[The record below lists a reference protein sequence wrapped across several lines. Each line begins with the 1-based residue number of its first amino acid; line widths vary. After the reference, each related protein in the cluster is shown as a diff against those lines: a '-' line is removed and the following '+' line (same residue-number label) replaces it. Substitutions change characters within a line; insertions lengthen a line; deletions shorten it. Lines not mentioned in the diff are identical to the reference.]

1 MSGSFERKK
10 GNQLLLKIVIG
21 LFSLFCLLPLWVV
34 ALGSIT
40 REDIIVRE
48 GYKLFTT
55 HLSLDAYKL
64 LFTGERVY
72 RSFSISVIVTLAGTA
87 LSLAATSMLAY
98 SLSNK
103 GLKYRNQL
111 SFIVFFTMLFS
122 GGIVPWYIL
131 ITQYL
136 KMGNSLLALFI
147 PYLVN
152 PWYMFM
158 MRNFFSA
165 VPESIMESA
174 KIDGANDIFILARI
188 VLPLSLPALATIGL
202 FYTLQYWNDWWLALM
217 FIEDG
222 KKYPM
227 QMLLRALVSN
237 LMAAAGSLN
246 SRISVR
252 LPSYGVRMATTI
264 VTIGPIVF
272 VYPAVQKYFIKGLTV
287 GAIKG

>member
-1 MSGSFERKK
+1 MSDSFERKK

>member
-1 MSGSFERKK
+1 M
-10 GNQLLLKIVIG
+10 
-21 LFSLFCLLPLWVV
+21 
-34 ALGSIT
+34 
-40 REDIIVRE
+40 RE
-48 GYKLFTT
+48 GYKLFTV
-55 HLSLDAYKL
+55 HISFDAYKL

-72 RSFSISVIVTLAGTA
+72 RNFFISVIVTLAGTT

-103 GLKYRNQL
+103 ALKYRNHL
-111 SFIVFFTMLFS
+111 SFMVFFTMFFS
-122 GGIVPWYIL
+122 GGVVPWYIL
-131 ITQYL
+131 VTQYL

-202 FYTLQYWNDWWLALM
+202 FYTLQ
-217 FIEDG
+217 
-222 KKYPM
+222 
-227 QMLLRALVSN
+227 
-237 LMAAAGSLN
+237 
-246 SRISVR
+246 
-252 LPSYGVRMATTI
+252 
-264 VTIGPIVF
+264 
-272 VYPAVQKYFIKGLTV
+272 
-287 GAIKG
+287 

>member
-1 MSGSFERKK
+1 MSGSFDRKK

-21 LFSLFCLLPLWVV
+21 LISLFCLLPLWVV

-48 GYKLFTT
+48 GYKLFTV
-55 HLSLDAYKL
+55 HISFDAFKL

-72 RSFSISVIVTLAGTA
+72 RSFLISVIVTLAGTL
-87 LSLAATSMLAY
+87 LSLMVTAMLAY
-98 SLSNK
+98 SLSGK
-103 GLKYRNQL
+103 ALKYRNHI
-111 SFIVFFTMLFS
+111 SFMVFFTMLFS

-131 ITQYL
+131 VTQYL
-136 KMGNSLLALFI
+136 KMGNSVLAMII

-152 PWYMFM
+152 PWFMFM

-165 VPESIMESA
+165 VPVSIMESS
-174 KIDGANDIFILARI
+174 KIDGANDIYILARI

-222 KKYPM
+222 RLYPL

-237 LMAAAGSLN
+237 LTAAANSLN
-246 SRISVR
+246 SKISVR

-264 VTIGPIVF
+264 VTIGPIIF
-272 VYPAVQKYFIKGLTV
+272 VYPAVQKYFIKGLVV
-287 GAIKG
+287 GAVKG